1 MLELTLMPHPMK
13 ENGGGRQD
21 RKEKKS
27 EKAVEDGDR
36 KKIVKMN
43 SRSSRIKLKQK
54 VVSVQDESRV

>member
-1 MLELTLMPHPMK
+1 MPHPMK

-21 RKEKKS
+21 RKEKKIRKS
-27 EKAVEDGDR
+27 SRRWGQ